1 MSDTPSFGQRFLDEV
16 HRNLGT
22 QPFGYAEQKRIR
34 AMDRSEFAT
43 FLRRHAGAT
52 YAELQ
57 SLKAAEDPRELA
69 AFYGDAK
76 RRDQLQMLVLAAA
89 AAAAGSG

>member
-1 MSDTPSFGQRFLDEV
+1 MGDTAAFGQQFLDEV
-16 HRNLGT
+16 ERNLGT
-22 QPFGYAEQKRIR
+22 QPFGYAEQKRLR

-57 SLKAAEDPRELA
+57 SLKQEEDPRQLA
-69 AFYGDAK
+69 AFFCDAK
-76 RRDQLQMLVLAAA
+76 RREQLQLLIVAAA
-89 AAAAGSG
+89 IAAG